1 MTIIANHH
9 KSLRLIAVHLDPATG
24 LPREINAPIIGWRIT
39 GDRSPLPIV
48 PFALDHLA
56 WSVRDGGLETSY
68 LSDGTV
74 VLDDATAVKL
84 LTEQARALA
93 GGDDQ

>member
-9 KSLRLIAVHLDPATG
+9 KSLRLIAIHLDPTTG
-24 LPREINAPIIGWRIT
+24 TPRELNAPIIGWRVT
-39 GDRSPLPIV
+39 ADRAPEPIV

-68 LSDGTV
+68 LPDGTV
-74 VLDDATAVKL
+74 VLDDATATAL
-84 LTEQARALA
+84 LSAQARALA
-93 GGDDQ
+93 EGGDR